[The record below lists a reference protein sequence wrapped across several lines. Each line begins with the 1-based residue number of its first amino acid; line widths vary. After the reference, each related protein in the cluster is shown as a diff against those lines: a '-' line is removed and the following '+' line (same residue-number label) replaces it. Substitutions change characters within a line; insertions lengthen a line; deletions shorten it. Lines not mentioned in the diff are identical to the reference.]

1 MYDGGCARIRV
12 RCGEESFEI
21 LCVFVF
27 RQSSTGETPGARVKH
42 TGHRGIPGPPS
53 SGQPIKLHAQSP
65 QYCYYYRY
73 YYSGP
78 WSRRCTAVYVPVDV
92 KTDAGWRS
100 DEIGLIKDDPLMRL
114 LRRRFEFISD
124 CRGERLP
131 ETARTKL
138 PNDENGLTLFS
149 LINRIFRY

>member
-1 MYDGGCARIRV
+1 M
-12 RCGEESFEI
+12 
-21 LCVFVF
+21 
-27 RQSSTGETPGARVKH
+27 
-42 TGHRGIPGPPS
+42 
-53 SGQPIKLHAQSP
+53 
-65 QYCYYYRY
+65 
-73 YYSGP
+73 
-78 WSRRCTAVYVPVDV
+78 YVPVDV

-124 CRGERLP
+124 GRGERLP